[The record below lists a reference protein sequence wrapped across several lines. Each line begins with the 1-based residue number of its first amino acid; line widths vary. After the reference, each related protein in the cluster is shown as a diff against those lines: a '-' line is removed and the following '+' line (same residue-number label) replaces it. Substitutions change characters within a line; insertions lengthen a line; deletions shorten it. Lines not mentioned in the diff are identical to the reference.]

1 MVLTGD
7 AGIGKSTLIKM
18 VKDRCES
25 NTHVGEISCCAQK
38 SSAFL
43 TDLPQAL
50 GIQKTVPDRHA
61 RLKELGAY
69 LIEQF
74 GHDRIVA
81 AVVEDAHK
89 LDRESLEELESL
101 AKFHWDG
108 KNLLQIVLV
117 GRPELEEKL
126 HEWFNQPVALWCR
139 VEALRADEIGSYI
152 NHRLA
157 CAGRSPGG
165 LFRPGAVE
173 RIASYSQGVPRVIN
187 TICAKALFSSYTAR
201 FDHVDGETIDR
212 VWQTLQRPAES
223 QFDGTALPSEIST
236 LIPRLPRSGL
246 FTVRRG

>member
-1 MVLTGD
+1 MQTGYLTYFGLLQPAFDPAPDSRFFYANRPHQDAFVALRYGIKLRSGVMVLTGD
-7 AGIGKSTLIKM
+7 EGIGKSTLIKM

-81 AVVEDAHK
+81 AVVEDAHE

-101 AKFHWDG
+101 SKFHWDR

-117 GRPELEEKL
+117 GRPELEKKL
-126 HEWFNQPVALWCR
+126 HEWFNQRVALWCR
-139 VEALRADEIGSYI
+139 VEALRPMKSAATSIIVWPAPDGPQEDYSDP
-152 NHRLA
+152 A
-157 CAGRSPGG
+157 QSSASPATPRE
-165 LFRPGAVE
+165 FPG
-173 RIASYSQGVPRVIN
+173 
-187 TICAKALFSSYTAR
+187 
-201 FDHVDGETIDR
+201 
-212 VWQTLQRPAES
+212 
-223 QFDGTALPSEIST
+223 
-236 LIPRLPRSGL
+236 
-246 FTVRRG
+246 